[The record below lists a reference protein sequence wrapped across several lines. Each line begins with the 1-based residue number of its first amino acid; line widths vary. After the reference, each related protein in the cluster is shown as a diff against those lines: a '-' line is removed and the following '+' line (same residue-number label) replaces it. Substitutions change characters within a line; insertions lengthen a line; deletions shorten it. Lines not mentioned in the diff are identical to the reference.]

1 MVIVIV
7 ILVLLVLLG
16 LIVLW
21 WFWPLCCMVVSTTDT
36 HLVLF
41 SANVYIMITIY
52 TDCFSTPVTGNQ
64 RSAPISPSA
73 SMPNTCMYST
83 LGLEINVNLH
93 NWRFLEKHGIY
104 LTGTC
109 GGPSAEEEMAYSGC
123 VLLWWQRAW
132 WHHTD
137 GGELTIQCNPK
148 KTEQKFSGYTLKL
161 TTSTGSLGWEG
172 LYRGRDAVS
181 ESQKCCGQN
190 ARGGV
195 WRASK

>member
-1 MVIVIV
+1 MRYYY
-7 ILVLLVLLG
+7 LYG
-16 LIVLW
+16 L
-21 WFWPLCCMVVSTTDT
+21 
-36 HLVLF
+36 
-41 SANVYIMITIY
+41 
-52 TDCFSTPVTGNQ
+52 FSTPVTGNQ
-64 RSAPISPSA
+64 RSTPISPSA
-73 SMPNTCMYST
+73 PMPNTCRYST
-83 LGLEINVNLH
+83 FGLEINLNLQ
-93 NWRFLEKHGIY
+93 NWGFLEKHGIY
-104 LTGTC
+104 LTGTW

-137 GGELTIQCNPK
+137 GGDLTMQSK
-148 KTEQKFSGYTLKL
+148 KTEQKFYGYTLKL

-195 WRASK
+195 WRACKKTPTQTTTNKSGSSPRQMVHTH